1 MRRPWTTSI
10 RLLRLLRAVGRSP
23 DGATFAI
30 LAVFLPLSMGFAA
43 LATDAALWQTQRRD
57 LQMAADAAAISGA
70 MEMARSGHTTEEIHA
85 AAEHDAELNGYTAG
99 GDTTITIVPDEDEG
113 TVQVVVRQDA
123 PTFFVRMV
131 FDGTPQVSGHATA
144 RVFDPLENACI
155 LALDPTAPNALS
167 LDSNADV
174 VANGC
179 NVHVNSND
187 SEALSTAANAD
198 VTAEEICVAG
208 GYSGSGYSPLPDT
221 DCDPIAD
228 PLAGLDEPTVGACD
242 ETDFETS
249 IGTHTLSPGVY
260 CGGISA
266 FSNAQLNFQPGTYV
280 IKDGPLHLNSNVV
293 ASGDGVTFFF
303 TGTDAVIDLNSNV
316 ELNISAPTSGEY
328 AGLAII
334 EDDDNPM
341 LQDFHLDSNSDIT
354 IEGTI
359 YLPNGRLDIDSNSG
373 SGGSTSHTTIIA
385 RQIHL
390 DANARLEV
398 NAFSGGAVPP
408 PSTLNKTV
416 ALIK

>member
-1 MRRPWTTSI
+1 MPRLRTTVPRVLRSI
-10 RLLRLLRAVGRSP
+10 AAVGASSS
-23 DGATFAI
+23 GATLAI
-30 LAVFLPLSMGFAA
+30 LAIFLPLSMGFAA

-85 AAEHDAELNGYTAG
+85 AAEHDAALNGYTAG
-99 GDTTITIVPDEDEG
+99 GDTTITVVADEGEG

-144 RVFDPLENACI
+144 RAFDPLHNACI

-167 LDSNADV
+167 LDSNANV

-187 SEALSTAANAD
+187 AEALSTSANSD
-198 VTAEEICVAG
+198 VTAEEICTAG
-208 GYSGSGYSPLPDT
+208 GYSGNGYSPLPDS
-221 DCDPIAD
+221 CDPIPD
-228 PLAGLDEPTVGACD
+228 PLAGLEEPSVGACD

-266 FSNAQLNFQPGTYV
+266 FSNAQLNFQPGTYI
-280 IKDGPLHLNSNVV
+280 IKDGPLHLDSNVV
-293 ASGDGVTFFF
+293 ANGDGVTFFF

-316 ELNISAPTSGEY
+316 ELNISAPTSGEF
-328 AGLAII
+328 AGMAII
-334 EDDDNPM
+334 EDDDNPE
-341 LQDFHLDSNSDIT
+341 LQSFHLDSNSDIT
-354 IEGTI
+354 IEGTV

-373 SGGSTSHTTIIA
+373 SGGSTAHTTIIA

-390 DANARLEV
+390 DANANLEV

-408 PSTLNKTV
+408 PSALNKTV